1 MDEYI
6 SKWINNCEDFELI
19 GLQLSLLSPPSILYF
34 ILSLFV
40 KSSLL
45 SYPPLHSSL
54 FFSLLLFLSLTPPPP
69 LSFSHSSSLFFS
81 LLLSLSLTP
90 PLPFSHS
97 SILLLFS
104 HIILTATSRL
114 PYLLFSSFLFSSLV
128 LVLIF
133 LSPVESEALC
143 RHNVVV
149 EGVDCKRQQQDMTEP
164 PGCPETRTTENL

>member
-40 KSSLL
+40 KSCLL

-54 FFSLLLFLSLTPPPP
+54 FFSLLLL
-69 LSFSHSSSLFFS
+69 
-81 LLLSLSLTP
+81 LSLTP

-104 HIILTATSRL
+104 HINLTATSRL